1 MELYVCIF
9 FSLLSPLMPVSWLS
23 CKTTISILT
32 RMALEISWPGYMTDD
47 FTFSLSISRCTLCS
61 IGRNSQSYA
70 PNPSVLT
77 SSEWGRLHP
86 RCIWTSLGPRG
97 FSQYLLSFLD
107 ICTVLLR
114 SELPSIPWIY
124 SFLPV
129 FTVSIL
135 VQATLVSEP
144 NQNNSFLGGSPSTFI
159 DFSSLL
165 VVIIE
170 ERHALF
176 SRFSSYGF

>member
-70 PNPSVLT
+70 PNPLCAD
-77 SSEWGRLHP
+77 L
-86 RCIWTSLGPRG
+86 IWMRMSPPPAHLDKPGTQG
-97 FSQYLLSFLD
+97 FFQYLLSFLD